1 MKTMKWGSSKN
12 KKPPPSFSA
21 SSSSSTTTTTTT
33 SKPSLI
39 SHVLPSSWLS
49 KFKQK
54 TENLEAKP
62 GKVSRK
68 GKRNSP
74 SLGSPRIAS
83 GGGGRFYGDDDG
95 DDGYW
100 RLSFGEDSVEGEKNS
115 RGGLRSVRYD
125 SEEEFE
131 VRPSKVIASKAMSK
145 SRHAEE
151 WMLRKR
157 NAGVTGKKR
166 SELER
171 KAEEPEERSSKT
183 GEEDDILDILAAT
196 TILTKEKD
204 SKHGL
209 ASSARKYHYAS
220 SNLKTIE
227 EEVCEENPTSD
238 WQKLKEGK
246 IQEVMAKSEKHR
258 KSVYISRD
266 LQRKPR
272 PKRSN
277 KVRVCSPR
285 TASRVEFCKI
295 KALQDMAKAKA
306 AKERKVHQVRTGL
319 DSFAVVKCSL
329 DPQQDFRDS
338 MVEMIVEKKITRPDD
353 LEELLACYLTL
364 NSDEYHDL
372 IIKVFRQVWFDLNQ
386 ACFGSELQNDQCC
399 NN

>member
-1 MKTMKWGSSKN
+1 MKWGSSRN

-21 SSSSSTTTTTTT
+21 SSSTT

-39 SHVLPSSWLS
+39 SHVFPSSWLS

-54 TENLEAKP
+54 TGNSEPKP
-62 GKVSRK
+62 GKVNRK

-74 SLGSPRIAS
+74 SLSSSPRIARE
-83 GGGGRFYGDDDG
+83 GGGRFYG

-100 RLSFGEDSVEGEKNS
+100 RLSFGEDSVEGEKKN
-115 RGGLRSVRYD
+115 RGVLRSVRYD

-131 VRPSKVIASKAMSK
+131 ARPSKVTGMSK
-145 SRHAEE
+145 GGNAKERK
-151 WMLRKR
+151 LRKG
-157 NAGVTGKKR
+157 NEGVTGKKR
-166 SELER
+166 LELKRE
-171 KAEEPEERSSKT
+171 AEEPEERSSKT
-183 GEEDDILDILAAT
+183 GEEDDVSEI
-196 TILTKEKD
+196 
-204 SKHGL
+204 
-209 ASSARKYHYAS
+209 
-220 SNLKTIE
+220 IE
-227 EEVCEENPTSD
+227 EVSEEKPTSD
-238 WQKLKEGK
+238 WQKLKEMK

-266 LQRKPR
+266 LQRKSR

-285 TASRVEFCKI
+285 TASRVEICKI
-295 KALQDMAKAKA
+295 KALHDAKAKKA
-306 AKERKVHQVRTGL
+306 AKERKVQQVGTGL
-319 DSFAVVKCSL
+319 DSFAVVKCSF

-338 MVEMIVEKKITRPDD
+338 MVEMIVEKKLTRPDD

-386 ACFGSELQNDQCC
+386 TCFGSELQNDQCC
-399 NN
+399 ND

>member
-1 MKTMKWGSSKN
+1 MKWGSSRN

-21 SSSSSTTTTTTT
+21 SSSSTT

-39 SHVLPSSWLS
+39 SHVFPSSWLS

-54 TENLEAKP
+54 TGNSEPKP
-62 GKVSRK
+62 GKVNRK

-74 SLGSPRIAS
+74 SLSSSPRIARE
-83 GGGGRFYGDDDG
+83 GGGRFYGDDDG

-100 RLSFGEDSVEGEKNS
+100 RLSFGEDSVEGEKKN
-115 RGGLRSVRYD
+115 RGVLRSVRYD

-131 VRPSKVIASKAMSK
+131 ARPSKVTGMSK
-145 SRHAEE
+145 GGNAKERK
-151 WMLRKR
+151 LRKG
-157 NAGVTGKKR
+157 NEGVTGKKR
-166 SELER
+166 LELKRE
-171 KAEEPEERSSKT
+171 AEEPEERSSKT
-183 GEEDDILDILAAT
+183 GEEDDMLEMLAARI
-196 TILTKEKD
+196 ILTKEKD
-204 SKHGL
+204 SNKHGL
-209 ASSARKYHYAS
+209 TSGARKYQYAS

-227 EEVCEENPTSD
+227 EEVSEEKPTSD
-238 WQKLKEGK
+238 WQKLKEMK

-266 LQRKPR
+266 LQRKSR

-285 TASRVEFCKI
+285 TASRVEICKI
-295 KALQDMAKAKA
+295 KALQDMAKAKKA
-306 AKERKVHQVRTGL
+306 AKERKVQQVRTGL
-319 DSFAVVKCSL
+319 DSFAVVKCSF

-338 MVEMIVEKKITRPDD
+338 MVEMIVEKKLTRPDD

-386 ACFGSELQNDQCC
+386 TCFGSELQNDQCC
-399 NN
+399 ND

>member
-1 MKTMKWGSSKN
+1 MKWGSGSKT

-21 SSSSSTTTTTTT
+21 SSST

-39 SHVLPSSWLS
+39 SHVFPSSWLS

-54 TENLEAKP
+54 TGNSESKP
-62 GKVSRK
+62 GKVNRK

-95 DDGYW
+95 VDGYW
-100 RLSFGEDSVEGEKNS
+100 RLSFGEDSVEGEKKS
-115 RGGLRSVRYD
+115 RGALRSVRYESD
-125 SEEEFE
+125 EEFE
-131 VRPSKVIASKAMSK
+131 AKPSKVIGMSK
-145 SRHAEE
+145 SGNARE
-151 WMLRKR
+151 WKLRKG
-157 NAGVTGKKR
+157 NKGVSGKKGL
-166 SELER
+166 ELER
-171 KAEEPEERSSKT
+171 EAEESEERSSKT
-183 GEEDDILDILAAT
+183 GEEDDVLEMLAART
-196 TILTKEKD
+196 MLTKEKD

-209 ASSARKYHYAS
+209 ASGARKYHYAS

-227 EEVCEENPTSD
+227 EEGSEEKPTSD
-238 WQKLKEGK
+238 WQKLKERK
-246 IQEVMAKSEKHR
+246 IQEVMEKSEKHR
-258 KSVYISRD
+258 KSLYISRD

-277 KVRVCSPR
+277 RVRVCSPR
-285 TASRVEFCKI
+285 TASRVEICKF
-295 KALQDMAKAKA
+295 KALQEMAKAKKA
-306 AKERKVHQVRTGL
+306 AKERKVQQVRTGL
-319 DSFAVVKCSL
+319 DSFAVVKCSF

-386 ACFGSELQNDQCC
+386 TCFGSELQNDQCC
-399 NN
+399 ND